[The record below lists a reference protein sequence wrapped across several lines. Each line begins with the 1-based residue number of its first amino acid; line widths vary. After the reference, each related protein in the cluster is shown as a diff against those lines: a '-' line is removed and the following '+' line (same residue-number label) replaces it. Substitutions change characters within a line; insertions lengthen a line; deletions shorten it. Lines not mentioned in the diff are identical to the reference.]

1 MNNLQNTCNFKISCF
16 LLTYLISHPVK
27 CKFELDRQMFFWEMG
42 DKITCEISHKLS
54 DCIYLYYLSY
64 RISANS
70 FRGNYSFLN
79 LALFTVTFDLVAAEP
94 IQGRKLFKGG
104 NYSRKYGTFIRNA
117 SLFLFSVYFLLFPYP
132 KKFSQFQF

>member
-79 LALFTVTFDLVAAEP
+79 LALFTVTFDLYFINLNSCRGTYSREET
-94 IQGRKLFKGG
+94 IQGRKLFAEIRYTW
-104 NYSRKYGTFIRNA
+104 YS
-117 SLFLFSVYFLLFPYP
+117 
-132 KKFSQFQF
+132 